1 MLLKTPIQSS
11 VCEKSHADALPH
23 YSNLYYLWRV
33 THTPPTTHQTSNNK
47 KRKEKTGS
55 RKQTASKPVTV
66 YEVHRSMIEYA
77 FQTKNIT
84 WVRVKCLI
92 IGPATPTIMSSSNC
106 FCLMVPAAAAAAST
120 KTLMEWA
127 TAAALPRVDC
137 WAVTVTS
144 ATISVAWRPAAW
156 AASDYRMSTGTPLE
170 WLTTHT
176 GLSATKL
183 PTPTPNGPGPATAS
197 GTRASKESL
206 RCNKHRPLVVAT
218 VALVGASNKGKEAPA
233 TMLVAGRLPWT
244 QWNMWGAWQLCNLC
258 ANIPPAVSLSFKQ
271 FEGSLNL
278 QTLQHCYMGNPTL
291 NRFKLRIRWAIW
303 MLGGEIVTIAPN
315 RWISEV
321 PKLPEKKTW
330 KNSPAWLVWCLSVGR
345 PHNVHLA
352 HSITQMLSY
361 VLNCWTEADWVSFA
375 NYSMNSERPSTSR
388 KNLAQSM
395 PLPPLPHQNGRLID
409 MSLQVLQNMW
419 KRPLTSVRKSCLHL
433 LLP

>member
-1 MLLKTPIQSS
+1 
-11 VCEKSHADALPH
+11 
-23 YSNLYYLWRV
+23 
-33 THTPPTTHQTSNNK
+33 
-47 KRKEKTGS
+47 
-55 RKQTASKPVTV
+55 
-66 YEVHRSMIEYA
+66 MIEYA

-92 IGPATPTIMSSSNC
+92 IRPATPTIMSSSNC

-170 WLTTHT
+170 WSTTHT

-233 TMLVAGRLPWT
+233 TMLVDGRLPWT
-244 QWNMWGAWQLCNLC
+244 QWNMWGLGSFVTCVQIYHLQCHYLSSSSKDHSTCKHCNIATWEILLYTALKYVYVGQFGC
-258 ANIPPAVSLSFKQ
+258 LGVKLSPLHQ
-271 FEGSLNL
+271 IDGSL
-278 QTLQHCYMGNPTL
+278 
-291 NRFKLRIRWAIW
+291 RFQNFRR
-303 MLGGEIVTIAPN
+303 
-315 RWISEV
+315 
-321 PKLPEKKTW
+321 KKTW

-345 PHNVHLA
+345 PQNVHLA
-352 HSITQMLSY
+352 HSITHMLSY
-361 VLNCWTEADWVSFA
+361 VLNCWTEADWVYFA
-375 NYSMNSERPSTSR
+375 NYSMNSLRPSTSR
-388 KNLAQSM
+388 KNLGQSM

-409 MSLQVLQNMW
+409 MSFQVLRNMW

-433 LLP
+433 LLLTTFHKSIYGSQSEYQKGLTI